1 MGKVDISLK
10 SSYNA
15 ISLPFKENEYSIDTI
30 IGEQLQEGDQI
41 HYWNDKAQAYSL
53 LTKLKQWP
61 GYTFKF
67 VEGFYVYLVGKDR
80 NEKLTLVGEVGGFP
94 AGFTWALGKEYN
106 LIGYPYPKTITA
118 LASGLAP
125 SEGDQIH
132 RWDWASQGFVL
143 TTYVNSAWKNPAVT
157 QLNLGEG
164 KFYYIPKDGNA
175 YNWELKF

>member
-67 VEGFYVYLVGKDR
+67 VEGFYVYLVGIGR

-94 AGFTWALGKEYN
+94 VGFTWALGKEYN